1 MTDSFLFFHIQPE
14 GKYYAVEDMLTI
26 SPEEKYGTITMQ
38 DHYNKIAAEGQ
49 DKFTPVRATAV
60 IGKWL
65 EAFPVIATGHVPLF
79 GYLSNP
85 KVVETT
91 IGLDSSSGFDLGFI
105 LASNTHNLGL

>member
-1 MTDSFLFFHIQPE
+1 
-14 GKYYAVEDMLTI
+14 
-26 SPEEKYGTITMQ
+26 MQ

-65 EAFPVIATGHVPLF
+65 EAFPVIAAGHVPLF

-85 KVVETT
+85 KVVET

-105 LASNTHNLGL
+105 LASTHSTVGL